1 MVSFHQ
7 IDHIDAISKFGNT
20 ALLFFFLKEI
30 NFKCFLFH
38 NFDNFMKIE
47 QNMTSKKGP
56 WTVKTILHDN
66 QRTEKQTILY
76 DFP

>member
-20 ALLFFFLKEI
+20 ALFFFFLKEI

-47 QNMTSKKGP
+47 QNMTSKKET